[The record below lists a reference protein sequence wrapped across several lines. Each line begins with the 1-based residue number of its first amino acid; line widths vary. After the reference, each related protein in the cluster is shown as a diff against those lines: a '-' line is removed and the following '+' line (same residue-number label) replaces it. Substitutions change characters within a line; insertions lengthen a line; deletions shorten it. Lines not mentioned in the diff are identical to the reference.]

1 MDMMPARKMTIVPP
15 VLHRLTTIITS
26 VGMTVFFVPD
36 PARRR
41 DAHGLEHGV
50 NQAVLLVEQPDP
62 QTMQEA
68 TAGMMDG
75 R

>member
-15 VLHRLTTIITS
+15 VLHRLIITS
-26 VGMTVFFVPD
+26 VGMTVFLSQIQP
-36 PARRR
+36 
-41 DAHGLEHGV
+41 GGV
-50 NQAVLLVEQPDP
+50 MPTALSTVLIRPYCWLSSQT